1 MFMKLYIFTFGIHHE
16 LSDRYQG
23 IYATD
28 ETAAT
33 KLMFKYHG
41 KNWSACYTEDE
52 FQQLQNRGMFR
63 GLKPLKAIR
72 QEEGK

>member
-1 MFMKLYIFTFGIHHE
+1 MFLKLYICTFGRGHD
-16 LSDRYQG
+16 LSNRYQG

-41 KNWSACYTEDE
+41 KNWSTCYAEEE
-52 FQQLQNRGMFR
+52 FQQAQRRGMFR
-63 GLKPLKAIR
+63 NLRPLQPIK
-72 QEEGK
+72 QEAV